1 MVKRLALD
9 RQLDTV
15 PEATKPGW
23 SHRNLL
29 AGTQLRVKQA
39 VHSDPC
45 DFSEQEG
52 FLLGT
57 RQPPPKKPSVQMRS
71 VFTCFYTKWI
81 EGWKWLGMGGG
92 TYEEVRTS

>member
-57 RQPPPKKPSVQMRS
+57 RQPPPKNLAFRCVQ
-71 VFTCFYTKWI
+71 FLHAFI
-81 EGWKWLGMGGG
+81 QNG
-92 TYEEVRTS
+92 